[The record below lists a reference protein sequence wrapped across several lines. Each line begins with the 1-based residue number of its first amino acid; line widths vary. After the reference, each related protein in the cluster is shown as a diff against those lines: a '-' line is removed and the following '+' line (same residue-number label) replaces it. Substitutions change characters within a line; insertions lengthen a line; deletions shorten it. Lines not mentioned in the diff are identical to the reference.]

1 MLCVKH
7 CTQDAKDRV
16 VLSTLQTIH
25 SRLLPYCPEG
35 GYKGVYVCFF
45 VCVSGCVFVMWECVC
60 VCYVGVCVSVFVM
73 WECVDLIAS
82 NLECLT
88 TRKSRFDGCKMCA

>member
-1 MLCVKH
+1 M
-7 CTQDAKDRV
+7 
-16 VLSTLQTIH
+16 
-25 SRLLPYCPEG
+25 
-35 GYKGVYVCFF
+35 
-45 VCVSGCVFVMWECVC
+45 C

-82 NLECLT
+82 NMECLT